1 MARCLSLVD
10 KTGHVAGMH
19 PKEQLEGTGI
29 APKHSF
35 GQNFLVDEFH
45 QQRIADLAV
54 LCARPAVGEAP
65 LVVEL
70 GPGLGALTG
79 RLLERKAT
87 VIAVERDRD
96 LVPLL
101 TKRFAK
107 ETATQ
112 ALTIV
117 EDNALTWPLTVEH
130 GVKDGFALVG
140 NLPYHHAADLCL
152 RCVESLPRIGGGC
165 FLIQLEVAERIA
177 ASPGGKDYGVLSVLL
192 QSRFKIDMP
201 HVVPAGAFWPVP
213 EVDGGVLTLR
223 PLPTEQVDHEVSFDE
238 LRVVVRAAFRQRRKT
253 LRNGLTALAAERHVD
268 LDAAFATAGI
278 EATARAEQI
287 DVARFVRLTKA
298 LTPPPSTKKK
308 ATKKKAAAEPAKKGD
323 KPIKTM
329 KAKRLAEK
337 AAKAAAEA
345 NTEPS

>member
-1 MARCLSLVD
+1 
-10 KTGHVAGMH
+10 MH
-19 PKEQLEGTGI
+19 PKQQLEGTGI

-35 GQNFLVDEFH
+35 GQNFLADEFH

-54 LCARPAVGEAP
+54 LCARPAKGEAP

-79 RLLERKAT
+79 RLLERKAK

-101 TKRFAK
+101 GKRFTA
-107 ETATQ
+107 ETASND
-112 ALTIV
+112 LTIV
-117 EDNALTWPLTVEH
+117 EDNAITWPLTPEN

-152 RCVESLPRIGGGC
+152 RCVDSLPRIGGGC

-177 ASPGGKDYGVLSVLL
+177 APPGGKDYGILSVLL

-213 EVDGGVLTLR
+213 EVDGGVITLR
-223 PLPTEQVDHEVSFDE
+223 PLPAEDVADDVSFE
-238 LRVVVRAAFRQRRKT
+238 ALRLVVRAAFSQRRKT
-253 LRNGLTALAAERHVD
+253 LRNVLGPLAAERHVD
-268 LDAAFATAGI
+268 LDAAFAAADI

-287 DVARFVRLTKA
+287 DVARFVRLTRA
-298 LTPPPSTKKK
+298 LTPPPKPAAKKKTTKKT
-308 ATKKKAAAEPAKKGD
+308 AAQTAPATTTLTTKKSTTIE

-329 KAKRLAEK
+329 KARRLAEK
-337 AAKAAAEA
+337 AAKAAAA
-345 NTEPS
+345 AAGDTDARG

>member
-1 MARCLSLVD
+1 M
-10 KTGHVAGMH
+10 
-19 PKEQLEGTGI
+19 
-29 APKHSF
+29 
-35 GQNFLVDEFH
+35 
-45 QQRIADLAV
+45 
-54 LCARPAVGEAP
+54 LCARPAVGQAP

-79 RLLERKAT
+79 RLLERKAQ

-101 TKRFAK
+101 SKRFAK
-107 ETATQ
+107 ETSTQ

-130 GVKDGFALVG
+130 GVTDGFALVG

-177 ASPGGKDYGVLSVLL
+177 ASPGGKDFGVLSVLL

-223 PLPTEQVDHEVSFDE
+223 PLPADQVDHEVSFDQ
-238 LRVVVRAAFRQRRKT
+238 LRVVVRAAFQQRRKT

-298 LTPPPSTKKK
+298 LTPPPST
-308 ATKKKAAAEPAKKGD
+308 
-323 KPIKTM
+323 
-329 KAKRLAEK
+329 
-337 AAKAAAEA
+337 
-345 NTEPS
+345 

>member
-1 MARCLSLVD
+1 V
-10 KTGHVAGMH
+10 
-19 PKEQLEGTGI
+19 
-29 APKHSF
+29 
-35 GQNFLVDEFH
+35 N
-45 QQRIADLAV
+45 
-54 LCARPAVGEAP
+54 
-65 LVVEL
+65 
-70 GPGLGALTG
+70 
-79 RLLERKAT
+79 
-87 VIAVERDRD
+87 
-96 LVPLL
+96 
-101 TKRFAK
+101 
-107 ETATQ
+107 
-112 ALTIV
+112 
-117 EDNALTWPLTVEH
+117 
-130 GVKDGFALVG
+130 DGFALVG

-223 PLPTEQVDHEVSFDE
+223 PLPTEQVDHEVSFDA
-238 LRVVVRAAFRQRRKT
+238 LRVVVRAAFQQRRKT

-287 DVARFVRLTKA
+287 YVARFVRLTKA
-298 LTPPPSTKKK
+298 LTPPPSTKK

-337 AAKAAAEA
+337 AAKAVADVSAEPESSPVV
-345 NTEPS
+345 TPS